1 MIVTVNSSQYNFKEI
16 ELSISNRNQE
26 NIFRKNTKRTLSYV
40 LHKALNQPTNRLNK
54 IASAHIERYS
64 RYLDFTLG
72 EFLYTLKENNN
83 LDYLSYLNGYGDKRF
98 CDFKLVST
106 MSNSKGLYCY
116 IVDQKIQ
123 YIGRSKKTF
132 GERIKEYGKITPYNC
147 LIDGQNTNCKINS
160 IINDNSYV
168 KIGLFEMNNS
178 SDSEIEKLEKDL
190 IKYLNKEEGLDLW
203 NKQLN

>member
-1 MIVTVNSSQYNFKEI
+1 MIVTVNSSQYDFKEI

-54 IASAHIERYS
+54 IASAHIELYS
-64 RYLDFTLG
+64 RYLDFSLG
-72 EFLYTLKENNN
+72 EFLHTLKENNN
-83 LDYLSYLNGYGDKRF
+83 LDYLSYLNGYGDKRY
-98 CDFKLVST
+98 CDFQLVST

-147 LIDGQNTNCKINS
+147 LVDGQNTNCKINS
-160 IINDNSYV
+160 LINENSNV

-203 NKQLN
+203 NTQLN

>member
-54 IASAHIERYS
+54 IASAHIEKYS

-83 LDYLSYLNGYGDKRF
+83 LDYLSYLNGYGDKLF

-178 SDSEIEKLEKDL
+178 SDSEIEKLEKNL

>member
-1 MIVTVNSSQYNFKEI
+1 MIVTINSSQYNFKEI

-40 LHKALNQPTNRLNK
+40 LNKALNQPTNRLNK
-54 IASAHIERYS
+54 IASAHLERYS

-83 LDYLSYLNGYGDKRF
+83 SDYLSYLNGYGDKRY
-98 CDFKLVST
+98 CDLKLVST

-160 IINDNSYV
+160 KINEISKVN
-168 KIGLFEMNNS
+168 IGLLEMN
-178 SDSEIEKLEKDL
+178 DSTDREIEELEKKIIRHLNFDL
-190 IKYLNKEEGLDLW
+190 GLDLW
-203 NKQLN
+203 NSQIN

>member
-178 SDSEIEKLEKDL
+178 TDSEIEKLEKDL

>member
-54 IASAHIERYS
+54 IASAHIEKYS

-83 LDYLSYLNGYGDKRF
+83 LDYLSYLNGYGDKLF